1 MLVPLFLIV
10 LIVWSS
16 IARQRRNLER
26 DRILATLPLSALNP
40 QQTGRFMLVQYR
52 AAGMAYK
59 YRQALGIPDAMQETP
74 STAPVETAGI
84 ISAEEHERANQP
96 RRL

>member
-1 MLVPLFLIV
+1 
-10 LIVWSS
+10 
-16 IARQRRNLER
+16 
-26 DRILATLPLSALNP
+26 
-40 QQTGRFMLVQYR
+40 MLVQYR